1 MKRLHLYIIK
11 SFIGPFFVTLVI
23 SLFVLLMQF
32 LWVYLDE
39 LVGKGLDFSV
49 ILEFIIYTMAM
60 LMTNAL
66 PLAMLLASIMTFGD
80 LGENNELLA
89 MKAAGISLYRIM
101 KPVVVLSIFLSIGSF
116 YFYNEVIP
124 VSYKKLIALMSSIRQ
139 LRPEIIVKEG
149 VFSNDIDN
157 FSIKVGKKSEN
168 GNMLYDIMI
177 YDHREDKGNTTVTV
191 ADSGTM
197 KITKDKKYMI
207 LNLYSGQTYSEM
219 QPRDRRKMTFP
230 SRTDKF
236 KEQSIFTVLQGME
249 LERKDES
256 VFRNQN
262 RALNNSQIVY
272 FVDSLGRELERQ
284 RTENALTLN
293 YLSPLNTSVFKM
305 ARKDTARAPAL
316 KLVRYSDVD
325 SIMMKSS
332 ALERR
337 NIINAALNTAR
348 MNARAIQQS
357 DEMIVSSVRSLN
369 RFGIEWHKKYTF
381 AVACL
386 VFLFIGAPLGALI
399 RKGGLGMPLVI
410 SVLLFIFYWII
421 TTTGEKFSRESASS
435 IWQGVWFSTFIFL
448 PAGIFL
454 TYKAANDSVVFNVNA
469 FTEFFKKIFKKV
481 KKEDKEEKDKLLQ

>member
-11 SFIGPFFVTLVI
+11 SFIGPFFVTLII
-23 SLFVLLMQF
+23 SLFILLMQF

-39 LVGKGLDFSV
+39 LVGKGLGFSV

-101 KPVVVLSIFLSIGSF
+101 KPVVVLSILLSIGSF
-116 YFYNEVIP
+116 YFYNQVIP

-149 VFSNDIDN
+149 IFSNEIDN
-157 FSIKVGKKSEN
+157 YSIKVGKKSAN

-177 YDHREDKGNTTVTV
+177 YDHTEDKGNATVTV

-197 KITKDKKYMI
+197 KITTDKKYMI
-207 LNLYSGQTYSEM
+207 LNLFSGETHSEM

-236 KEQSIFTVLQGME
+236 NKQSIITVLQGME

-256 VFRNQN
+256 VFRNAN

-272 FVDSLGRELERQ
+272 FVDSLGRELDRL

-293 YLSPLNTSVFKM
+293 YITPLNSNVVKL
-305 ARKDTARAPAL
+305 ARKDTLPTP
-316 KLVRYSDVD
+316 KIELVQYSDVD
-325 SIMMKSS
+325 SILSKSS
-332 ALERR
+332 FSVRSA
-337 NIINAALNTAR
+337 IINGALNSAR
-348 MNARAIQQS
+348 NNARAIQQS
-357 DEMIVSSVRSLN
+357 DEMIVASVRSLN

-381 AVACL
+381 AIACL
-386 VFLFIGAPLGALI
+386 IFLFIGAPLGAII

-421 TTTGEKFSRESASS
+421 TTIGEKFSRESAASL
-435 IWQGVWFSTFIFL
+435 WQGVWFSSFIFF

-469 FTEFFKKIFKKV
+469 YTDFFKKIFKFF
-481 KKEDKEEKDKLLQ
+481 KKEDKEKQDK

>member
-1 MKRLHLYIIK
+1 MKRLHWYIIK

-39 LVGKGLDFSV
+39 LVGKGLGFSV

-89 MKAAGISLYRIM
+89 MKAAGISLFRIM

-116 YFYNEVIP
+116 YFYNQVIP

-149 VFSNDIDN
+149 IFSNDIDN
-157 FSIKVGKKSEN
+157 YSIKVGKKSAN
-168 GNMLYDIMI
+168 GDMLYDIMI
-177 YDHREDKGNTTVTV
+177 YDHTDDNGNSTVTV

-197 KITKDKKYMI
+197 KITTDKKYMI
-207 LNLYSGQTYSEM
+207 LNLYSGETHSEM
-219 QPRDRRKMTFP
+219 QPKDRRKMTFP

-236 KEQSIFTVLQGME
+236 KKQSIFTVLQGME
-249 LERKDES
+249 LERRDES

-284 RTENALTLN
+284 RIDNALI
-293 YLSPLNTSVFKM
+293 LSYITPLNTHVFKL
-305 ARKDTARAPAL
+305 ARKDTLPTPEL
-316 KLVRYSDVD
+316 KIVQYSDVD
-325 SIMMKSS
+325 SIMKKSS
-332 ALERR
+332 ASIRADIIGGALSSAR
-337 NIINAALNTAR
+337 N
-348 MNARAIQQS
+348 NARAIQQS
-357 DEMIVSSVRSLN
+357 DEMIVASVRNLN
-369 RFGIEWHKKYTF
+369 RFGIEWHKKYIY
-381 AVACL
+381 AIACL
-386 VFLFIGAPLGALI
+386 IFLFIGAPLGAII

-410 SVLLFIFYWII
+410 SVLLFILYWII
-421 TTTGEKFSRESASS
+421 STTGEKFARESVASL
-435 IWQGVWFSTFIFL
+435 WQGVWFSSFIFL

-469 FTEFFKKIFKKV
+469 YVDFFRKIFRLQ
-481 KKEDKEEKDKLLQ
+481 KKEDKEKQE